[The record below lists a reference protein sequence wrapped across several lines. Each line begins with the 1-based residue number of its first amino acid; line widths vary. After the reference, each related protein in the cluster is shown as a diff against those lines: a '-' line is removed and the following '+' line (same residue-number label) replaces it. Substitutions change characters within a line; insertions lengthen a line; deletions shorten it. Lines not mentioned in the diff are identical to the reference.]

1 MGALR
6 IDAENAM
13 RAGSAERRF
22 DRDGEKALK
31 GEA

>member
-1 MGALR
+1 MGARR
-6 IDAENAM
+6 IDARNAR
-13 RAGSAERRF
+13 RAGRAERLS